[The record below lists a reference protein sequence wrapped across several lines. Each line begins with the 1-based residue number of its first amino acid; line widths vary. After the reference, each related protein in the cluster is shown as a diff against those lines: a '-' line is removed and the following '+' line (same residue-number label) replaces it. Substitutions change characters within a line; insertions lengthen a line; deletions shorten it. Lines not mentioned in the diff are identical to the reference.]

1 MKITAAQLNPFIG
14 DIEGNLA
21 KALSVLPQCRK
32 DCSDLIVFPELFLAG
47 YPPRDLLERPR
58 FIERVQKALGELK
71 IKSTDYPQTG
81 ILIGAPLPTE
91 KSTGHGLYN
100 SALLIYQGAI
110 LSAHHKSLLPT
121 YDVFDEARYFD
132 SAPEVDTVSFKGEML
147 GITVCEDAWNDPEL
161 RQHRNYPFDPI
172 EQMARKGVS
181 LIINIS
187 ASPFHAGKEVLRYR
201 IIQSHAK
208 KYRVPAVLV
217 NQVGGNDELI
227 FDGRSMYVDS
237 DGEPL
242 EIFPSFREHVQTV
255 DMHNPG
261 EKGSFTAQDEVA
273 SIHDALVLGIRDYIR
288 KSGFSRAVLGLS
300 GGIDSAVTCCLA
312 KEALGKDNVLGVSM
326 PGPFSS
332 EGSIEDSRKLSQ
344 NLGLPFKV
352 IPISR
357 VYSVFLG
364 TFKEHFEDRAPDSTE
379 ENIQARI
386 RGNILMGLSN
396 KFGHLVLSTGNKSEL
411 AVGYCTLYGDMAGG
425 LAVISDVPKTMVY
438 KLAHYINSKSEVIP
452 EAIIRKPPSAELKPD
467 QKDQDTLP
475 PYDVLDRILYGYIDE
490 RLSLQDILNLGFDPE
505 IVKWVIRAIDRNEY
519 KRKQAPPG
527 LKVTTKAFGM
537 GRRMV
542 IAAKHGV

>member
-1 MKITAAQLNPFIG
+1 
-14 DIEGNLA
+14 
-21 KALSVLPQCRK
+21 
-32 DCSDLIVFPELFLAG
+32 
-47 YPPRDLLERPR
+47 
-58 FIERVQKALGELK
+58 
-71 IKSTDYPQTG
+71 
-81 ILIGAPLPTE
+81 
-91 KSTGHGLYN
+91 
-100 SALLIYQGAI
+100 
-110 LSAHHKSLLPT
+110 
-121 YDVFDEARYFD
+121 
-132 SAPEVDTVSFKGEML
+132 
-147 GITVCEDAWNDPEL
+147 
-161 RQHRNYPFDPI
+161 
-172 EQMARKGVS
+172 
-181 LIINIS
+181 
-187 ASPFHAGKEVLRYR
+187 
-201 IIQSHAK
+201 
-208 KYRVPAVLV
+208 
-217 NQVGGNDELI
+217 
-227 FDGRSMYVDS
+227 
-237 DGEPL
+237 
-242 EIFPSFREHVQTV
+242 
-255 DMHNPG
+255 MHNPG
-261 EKGSFTAQDEVA
+261 KKGSFTAQDEVA

-357 VYSVFLG
+357 VYSVFLE

-438 KLAHYINSKSEVIP
+438 KLAHYINSNSEVIP